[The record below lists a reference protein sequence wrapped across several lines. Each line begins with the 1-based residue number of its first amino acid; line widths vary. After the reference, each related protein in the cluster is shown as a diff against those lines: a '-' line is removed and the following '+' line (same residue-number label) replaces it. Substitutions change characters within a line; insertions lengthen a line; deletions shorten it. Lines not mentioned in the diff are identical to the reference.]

1 MRGFNKYSECLVLF
15 LLIVTMVSACSSKQ
29 NYKSTYDI
37 NQFANEMKA
46 KNYKFEL
53 KAVEKDFLPTTRKR
67 MIIDKEAIDIYIYN
81 NDNDAENDAKRIDAG
96 GSKYNDGNKAVNV
109 SWISYPH
116 FYKKGSIIVQYVGE
130 NENIISDLKNILGK
144 QFAGYK

>member
-1 MRGFNKYSECLVLF
+1 MRKFNKCSVCLVLF
-15 LLIVTMVSACSSKQ
+15 LLIVTMVSGCSSKQ

-37 NQFANEMKA
+37 NQFVNEMKA

-53 KAVEKDFLPTTRKR
+53 KASEKDFLPTTRKR
-67 MIIDKEAIDIYIYN
+67 MIIDKEAMDIYIYN

-96 GSKYNDGNKAVNV
+96 GCQYNDGNRAVKV

-130 NENIISDLKNILGK
+130 NEKITSDLKNILGK